1 MCVRFHLLF
10 NAAHS
15 KPEVDDSVFK
25 NSAFTQCVTKV
36 LRLLHLLFLK
46 MQSSAL
52 EPQKKYSIYRS
63 KSIFIIRFLGQ
74 FVFVFFSFVCFVA
87 ASWSIY
93 MKKMGSVCKLV

>member
-1 MCVRFHLLF
+1 MCVRFHLLS

-15 KPEVDDSVFK
+15 KPEVDDFVFK
-25 NSAFTQCVTKV
+25 NSAFRQCVTKA

-63 KSIFIIRFLGQ
+63 KSIFIIHFLGQ
-74 FVFVFFSFVCFVA
+74 FVFVFFSFVCFVT